1 MPLYAFISGGVIF
14 FAAHLFSTFRKR
26 GEGDIKIRNYR
37 PYMGLF
43 TLVSLVGLA
52 LFAWGW
58 ANLRPW
64 PQLWTPPEWGRH
76 IALSLMPFAA
86 ILISA
91 AYLPTGYIKK
101 FVGHPMLLAV
111 MVWALAHLA
120 ANGDL
125 GALLLFGVFFLYA
138 LVDRLVVAA
147 RGDRGPVGQKPTILG
162 DMLAISVGGG
172 AYLVIIFWLHKAVI
186 GVSPV

>member
-1 MPLYAFISGGVIF
+1 MPLIAFIAGAVIF

-26 GEGDIKIRNYR
+26 GEGDIKARIYR
-37 PYMGLF
+37 PYMGVF
-43 TLVSLVGLA
+43 SLVSLAGLA

-58 ANLRPW
+58 ANMRPW

-76 IALSLMPFAA
+76 VALSLMPVAT

-101 FVGHPMLLAV
+101 LVGHPMLAAV
-111 MVWALAHLA
+111 MVWALAHLS

-125 GALLLFGVFFLYA
+125 GAVMLFGVFFLYA
-138 LVDRLVVAA
+138 VIDRIAVAL
-147 RGDRGPVGQKPTILG
+147 RGERGAAAEAPNVLG
-162 DMLAISVGGG
+162 DMLAISIGGG
-172 AYLVIIFWLHKAVI
+172 AYLIVIFWLHKAVI